1 MGRRAWKLRLEIREG
16 SKAYSTARRRL
27 NAPRCSNVEVRRAQ
41 KNRFFFFCCLRASQI
56 SARCTRYRRSA

>member
-41 KNRFFFFCCLRASQI
+41 KNRSAYPSWRASQI